1 MVATYYASRVG
12 ERAAGRIV
20 WMDQMGLFVRL
31 DGTHAEGLVRLSA
44 VGDEWFDFDERTLSI
59 TGASTGRVVRVG
71 DRVIVEV
78 ASTNV
83 LRGHLDLKLVHVVR
97 ALH

>member
-1 MVATYYASRVG
+1 
-12 ERAAGRIV
+12 
-20 WMDQMGLFVRL
+20 MGLFVRL
-31 DGTHAEGLVRLSA
+31 DDTHAEGLVRLSA

-83 LRGHLDLKLVHVVR
+83 LRGHLDLKLVHVVC